1 MPRRLSLVAYKT
13 PLTPAKNELLTR
25 ATSASIRRQMRSPVA
40 LYAAKSL
47 PALGDGVSG
56 RAAQDVPECGFPQPS
71 SLPRVRQILVV
82 VRLLS

>member
-40 LYAAKSL
+40 LQAAKSL
-47 PALGDGVSG
+47 PALVVRVSG
-56 RAAQDVPECGFPQPS
+56 RAAQEVSECDLQWPS
-71 SLPRVRQILVV
+71 SWTRVRQILVV